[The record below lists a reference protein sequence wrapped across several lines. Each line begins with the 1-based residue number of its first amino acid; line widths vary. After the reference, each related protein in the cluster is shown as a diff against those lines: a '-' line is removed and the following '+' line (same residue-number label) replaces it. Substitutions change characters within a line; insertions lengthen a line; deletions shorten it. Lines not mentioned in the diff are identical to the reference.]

1 MNQKKKNILLILI
14 AFLMF
19 SIYIWKDQKIRSQF
33 ENRKKEYISLNQEL
47 NMGNYDIGEIQDL
60 RKRFME
66 NQKKLNLKKI
76 SGDELLQE
84 VERLKTLASS
94 MDMSLI
100 RLTIDPRNTFPTT
113 KDLFKNNQINI
124 ARHSLNFELHGNFLD
139 VGVFVETIEEKSNQ
153 LKLQYCSIGLDSLDP
168 QGVIAKIEYLTYG
181 SLD

>member
-1 MNQKKKNILLILI
+1 ML
-14 AFLMF
+14 
-19 SIYIWKDQKIRSQF
+19 SIYIWKDQKIRSRF
-33 ENRKKEYISLNQEL
+33 ENRKQEYISLNQKL

-60 RKRFME
+60 RKRFIE

-84 VERLKTLASS
+84 VERLKSLASS